1 MAESGEAGAAEGD
14 EAGVVVE
21 VAGEETTA
29 ETTDVTKIFKDV
41 ELEIMVIIK
50 AALMSNSHSKQTS
63 QTKLI
68 LVPQQ
73 LLPHNLH
80 KQTPMMASCVKQA
93 AIHEEI
99 KIKETETFDETIV
112 IIGIIATISA
122 VITIIAI
129 DVEALTTTGITTAI
143 EEKQAQRNHS

>member
-41 ELEIMVIIK
+41 ELEIMVIK
-50 AALMSNSHSKQTS
+50 ATLMSNSHSKQTS

>member
-14 EAGVVVE
+14 EAGVGAE
-21 VAGEETTA
+21 AAGEETTA

-41 ELEIMVIIK
+41 ELEIMVIK
-50 AALMSNSHSKQTS
+50 AALMSNSHSNQTS
-63 QTKLI
+63 ETKLI
-68 LVPQQ
+68 LVPQQQ

-80 KQTPMMASCVKQA
+80 KQTPMMALCVKQA

>member
-41 ELEIMVIIK
+41 ELEIMVIK